1 MDKPRFISKENQQW
15 FEHAARWS
23 LQQQKKEMQHYN
35 LSHAKLHT
43 LFYLYYKPNS
53 RLMDLA
59 RHTDVSRA
67 AATQLVDGMV
77 NQGLILRQTDPQDK
91 RKKTLALTEKGLN
104 LVETF
109 KQNRFRWLE
118 ILIAS
123 FTPEEA
129 ELFSRL
135 SVMLNRKVR
144 ELFPDTDQNS
154 E

>member
-23 LQQQKKEMQHYN
+23 LQQQKRNAALQPFPCQAAY
-35 LSHAKLHT
+35 AF
-43 LFYLYYKPNS
+43 LFVLQTQFPADGPGKAHRREP
-53 RLMDLA
+53 
-59 RHTDVSRA
+59 A

-77 NQGLILRQTDPQDK
+77 NQGLISRQTDPQDK

-118 ILIAS
+118 ILTAS

-129 ELFSRL
+129 ELFGRL
-135 SVMLNRKVR
+135 SVMFNHKVR